1 MRGVLRAALDTVI
14 ATLAKV
20 LLLGFYRR
28 VEVDGR
34 ARIPRGRPVM
44 VVANHFNGFVDPV
57 LVVAALGRL
66 PRFLAKAT
74 LWKIVPARPLY
85 ALAGMIPVYRAQD
98 GATGGNAR
106 TFAKCTAV
114 FRTGGTVA
122 LFPEGTTHDETRL
135 ARVRTGA
142 ARIALG
148 SRAHGTEGLLVL
160 PVGIVFDDKV
170 ALRSGVLIRVGDPI
184 ELDELVRELRPDA
197 PDADDSDHELV
208 RDVSARIA
216 EALGEVSGEYDDW
229 KEAARLRFA
238 AEVAIRRDGSDEV
251 TLAEREDLAQRLAR
265 ADVAGREALLDALG
279 RYALDLDH
287 VRLTDRQVLARA
299 RLGRAVARLAGNL
312 VFLAV
317 LAPFLVTG
325 VAVNLVPWW
334 AVWVSGS
341 AIRVPVT
348 KGTVRFLVAIVT
360 FPLSWWFWAYVVIG
374 RRGWAVP
381 LAMLAFL
388 VIGLAT
394 VWLVERWWSLIRDWG
409 AWATLRN
416 RRALV
421 DQLLPDRAA
430 VVGAVADVT
439 GSGVA
444 RSGEDG
450 YGSKS
455 ARSSDRRG
463 VEQSGSSSGS

>member
-1 MRGVLRAALDTVI
+1 MLRSGIDRVI
-14 ATLAKV
+14 ATLARV

-28 VEVDGR
+28 VEIDGR
-34 ARIPRGRPVM
+34 SRIPRGRPVM

-74 LWKIVPARPLY
+74 LWKVVPARPFL
-85 ALAGMIPVYRAQD
+85 ALAGVVPVYRAED

-106 TFAKCTAV
+106 TFARCAAV
-114 FRTGGTVA
+114 FRRGGTVA
-122 LFPEGTTHDETRL
+122 LFPEGTTHDDLRL
-135 ARVRTGA
+135 AKVRTGA

-148 SRAHGTEGLLVL
+148 SRAVGTEGLLVL

-170 ALRSGVLIRVGDPI
+170 ALRSGVLIRVGEPV
-184 ELDELVRELRPDA
+184 ELDALVSELRPDA
-197 PDADDSDHELV
+197 PDADDTDHALV
-208 RDVSARIA
+208 RAVSTRIA
-216 EALGEVSGEYDDW
+216 DALGEVSGDYDDW

-238 AEVAIRRDGSDEV
+238 AEVAIRRDGSQDV
-251 TLAEREDLAQRLAR
+251 TLAEREDLAQRLAH
-265 ADVAGREALLDALG
+265 ADDTEREELLDALG

-299 RLGRAVARLAGNL
+299 GLGRAVGRLAVNL
-312 VFLAV
+312 VMLAV

-325 VAVNLVPWW
+325 VVVNLAPWW
-334 AVWVSGS
+334 AVWVSGA

-348 KGTVRFLVAIVT
+348 KGTVRFLVALVA
-360 FPLSWWFWAYVVIG
+360 FPASWWIWAYVVLG

-388 VIGLAT
+388 VLGLAT

-421 DQLLPDRAA
+421 DQLLPDRVAVVAA
-430 VVGAVADVT
+430 VAQVT
-439 GSGVA
+439 AGGVA
-444 RSGEDG
+444 GSGEDG
-450 YGSKS
+450 YGSQS
-455 ARSSDRRG
+455 ARRSDRRG